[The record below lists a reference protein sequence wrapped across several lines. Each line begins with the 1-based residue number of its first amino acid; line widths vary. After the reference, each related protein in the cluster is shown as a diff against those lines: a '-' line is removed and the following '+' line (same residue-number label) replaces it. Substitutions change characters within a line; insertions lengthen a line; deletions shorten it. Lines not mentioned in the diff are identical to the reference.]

1 MPEILFHCPPIW
13 PILPIHI
20 SIYCL
25 VPVWECRSMV
35 WEYRSVVWECWSVG
49 VRVYK
54 CGSGGAHTRQV
65 CNYENINAQGH
76 LYIHKC
82 PWAFLF
88 L

>member
-1 MPEILFHCPPIW
+1 M
-13 PILPIHI
+13 
-20 SIYCL
+20 
-25 VPVWECRSMV
+25 VWEC
-35 WEYRSVVWECWSVG
+35 RSVVWECGVG
-49 VRVYK
+49 VLE
-54 CGSGGAHTRQV
+54 CGSESVVVCMSGGAHTRQV